1 MTEILCTLITAL
13 AGIVVAV
20 LSVYIKRI
28 EDRAKEADERNDR
41 ANEVRK
47 RESLLNLR
55 LTYAAVGLSMVCAN
69 ALMDYK
75 NNGNVELAYQA
86 AAEAKEEYNNLM
98 QELTAHEVGK

>member
-20 LSVYIKRI
+20 LSIHIKRI
-28 EDRAKEADERNDR
+28 DDRAKEADERNDR
-41 ANEVRK
+41 ANEIRK

-55 LTYAAVGLSMVCAN
+55 LTYAAVELSMVCAN
-69 ALMDYK
+69 AQMDYK